1 MIRVNI
7 QGKYTLPFFHYKTK
21 TFLDIPPCHQEIQ
34 LLERHIELE
43 RTQENQFNMWEI
55 AFLNIILHLTA
66 YW

>member
-7 QGKYTLPFFHYKTK
+7 QGKYTLPFFRYKTK
-21 TFLDIPPCHQEIQ
+21 TFLDIPPCYQQIQ

-55 AFLNIILHLTA
+55 AVLKIILHLTA